1 MTVAVA
7 MAACIPGDDPALTSA
22 AARATAQA
30 QATPTAPGPTLT
42 PSPLPAPTLTV
53 VPAPTLGPT
62 PTEAPAPTPTPA
74 STPTPSPT
82 PTLPPTVDPK
92 LAELD
97 AVSAAVATLMADNG
111 LSVIPNPVTASEPPC
126 TTGTTAMTR
135 FPDTASAAGTVDKPA
150 DPGGRV
156 YDLGDKDGYVLFG
169 HDILA
174 DLLPSTVVSYVRFV
188 RSVWCYTVEPD
199 GYVRQ
204 YDESGAETPR
214 PPRPTPTTTPTATP
228 TLTPTPTISPAAAQ
242 KLQRAELLEIS
253 AAVALLMR
261 QANLV
266 SIPNP
271 VIANTAPCTVGTQDM
286 TSFPDATSGVGTNN
300 KLLDPFGT
308 PYTDGADPLGDKDGY
323 LLIEHDILADGQ
335 QILLQPYV
343 GLRETMWCY
352 TVDSNGTVYQYDDAG
367 ALLGF
372 FRAAPLE

>member
-1 MTVAVA
+1 
-7 MAACIPGDDPALTSA
+7 
-22 AARATAQA
+22 
-30 QATPTAPGPTLT
+30 
-42 PSPLPAPTLTV
+42 
-53 VPAPTLGPT
+53 
-62 PTEAPAPTPTPA
+62 
-74 STPTPSPT
+74 
-82 PTLPPTVDPK
+82 
-92 LAELD
+92 
-97 AVSAAVATLMADNG
+97 MADNG
-111 LSVIPNPVTASEPPC
+111 LSVIPNPVTANEPPC

-156 YDLGDKDGYVLFG
+156 YASGTGDLGDKDGYVLFG

-174 DLLPSTVVSYVRFV
+174 DLLPSTLVSYVRFV

-214 PPRPTPTTTPTATP
+214 PPRPTPTPTPTATP
-228 TLTPTPTISPAAAQ
+228 TLTPAAAQ
-242 KLQRAELLEIS
+242 KLGRPELLEIS
-253 AAVALLMR
+253 AAVALLML

-286 TSFPDATSGVGTNN
+286 AAFPDATSTAGTSD
-300 KLLDPFGT
+300 KLVDPFGM
-308 PYTDGADPLGDKDGY
+308 PYTDGVDPLGDKDGY
-323 LLIEHDILADGQ
+323 VLAGHDIFADGQ
-335 QILLQPYV
+335 QIHLQPYV
-343 GLRETMWCY
+343 GLRETLWCY